1 MALNLVQYARGCQEG
16 WYSALVLD
24 DQPDTIEPEK
34 ETLAET
40 NIDPDIQDQA
50 NDFMNVLV
58 NWSEKFDGLQEE
70 RRLETRRVLVI
81 DVNIP
86 KLPDVRPLAAI
97 AKVDPPSS
105 AQASLTENG
114 TRAGLVLI
122 ENILRKHERLRE
134 LPIVVLSGYGIQG
147 VGNRLKR
154 IQRKPGAPVC
164 YLDKASSSRKDPILF
179 RNVVMELL
187 FDERLLLVERVAN
200 YWNLEAE
207 QVCGVLGLVENDA
220 SRVAEL
226 FDRGR
231 PLPIK
236 DANQR
241 VDQIKQIYKDLYSL
255 FRDQETIIDW
265 LNCNNKDLSG
275 ETPLNLMTSK
285 NSEKLA
291 IVKHYV
297 DFLCMR

>member
-1 MALNLVQYARGCQEG
+1 MAINLVQYARGCQEG

-34 ETLAET
+34 EKLAEA
-40 NIDPDIQDQA
+40 NIDPDIQEQA
-50 NDFMNVLV
+50 NEFLNILV
-58 NWSEKFDGLQEE
+58 HWSEKFEGLKED
-70 RRLETRRVLVI
+70 RRRETRRVLVI

-97 AKVDPPSS
+97 AKVEPPSNM
-105 AQASLTENG
+105 QASLTENG

-122 ENILRKHERLRE
+122 ENILRKSKSLRE
-134 LPIVVLSGYGIQG
+134 FPVVVLSGYGIHG
-147 VGNRLKR
+147 VENRLKR
-154 IQRKPGAPVC
+154 IQKKPGAPVY
-164 YLDKASSSRKDPILF
+164 YLDKATSSGKDPVLF
-179 RNVVMELL
+179 RNLVMELL
-187 FDERLLLVERVAN
+187 FDERLLLVERIAN
-200 YWNLEAE
+200 FWDLEAE
-207 QVCGVLGLVENDA
+207 QVCGVLGLIENDA

-226 FDRGR
+226 FDRGK

-241 VDQIKQIYKDLYSL
+241 VDQIKQIYQDLYSL
-255 FRDQETIIDW
+255 FRDRETIIGW
-265 LNCNNKDLSG
+265 LNCSNKDLNG
-275 ETPLNLMTSK
+275 ETPLNLMSSTS
-285 NSEKLA
+285 SEKLA